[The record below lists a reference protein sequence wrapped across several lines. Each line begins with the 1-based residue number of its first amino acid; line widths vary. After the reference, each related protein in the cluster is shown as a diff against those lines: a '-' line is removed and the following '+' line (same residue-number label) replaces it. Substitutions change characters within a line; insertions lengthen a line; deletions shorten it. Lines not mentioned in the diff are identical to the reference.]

1 MRPDLACLLRGP
13 GCGHRPAPGSVRGP
27 ALGLLPGALLLHG
40 DAEGEGELGVVI
52 RVHSELESSSSRGSS
67 HAILALIAYYYIVF
81 KFKV

>member
-40 DAEGEGELGVVI
+40 DAEGEGKLGVVI

-81 KFKV
+81 KV